1 MKLPERGTNR
11 VGRKII
17 TMVGPCH
24 RNVYNKDTTKGSRI
38 KF

>member
-1 MKLPERGTNR
+1 MKLPDRGIDR

-24 RNVYNKDTTKGSRI
+24 RNVYNKDIKKGSRV